1 MKMNE
6 EFDNA
11 EIDENV
17 DFTQFEEKFF
27 EAVKAGNEY
36 QHFLNLS
43 FQFDCML
50 IRSILASMNIP
61 TYVEGMNI
69 NKLYGGAFV
78 STLGDFNI
86 KLYILVDD
94 YDDALVAVKD
104 YLKSKIDSESSEID
118 RNKALQVLELIVAS
132 TTVSTPQE
140 LLGISILPKKE

>member
-1 MKMNE
+1 MNE
-6 EFDNA
+6 EFDNV
-11 EIDENV
+11 ELDEDI

-27 EAVKAGNEY
+27 EAVKTGKEY

-43 FQFDCML
+43 SQFDCML

-78 STLGDFNI
+78 STLSDFNI

-94 YDDALVAVKD
+94 YDDALDAVKD

-140 LLGISILPKKE
+140 LLGISIIAKKN

>member
-50 IRSILASMNIP
+50 IRIP